1 MSYRPPPSG
10 RWAALLQKGP
20 YFWQHRYYISHL
32 VFTIHVQCFLFAFFM
47 LLMVLDWLHALPSW
61 LTTLLPFVPIAYFV
75 MALRTFYQQSWLKMV
90 LKSLMLGTAYSLAM
104 TFCLVV
110 VAVLGALVF

>member
-75 MALRTFYQQSWLKMV
+75 VALRTFYHSI
-90 LKSLMLGTAYSLAM
+90 SRAG
-104 TFCLVV
+104 
-110 VAVLGALVF
+110 